1 MDTSLECVIGIV
13 IVIIVTPPLE
23 ALRLLC
29 SHAASGRSSST
40 GGRKIL
46 VLDAQKAHLRAF
58 AERNLYVALPRE
70 VRVPGLCGR
79 LWRHLYGTR
88 DALAR

>member
-1 MDTSLECVIGIV
+1 METSLGCVIV
-13 IVIIVTPPLE
+13 IVIIATPPLE
-23 ALRLLC
+23 ALRLWF

-46 VLDAQKAHLRAF
+46 ELDAQKAHLRAF
-58 AERNLYVALPRE
+58 AERNLFVALPPE
-70 VRVPGLCGR
+70 VRVPGMSGR
-79 LWRHLYGTR
+79 LWRNLYGTR